1 MSEEKK
7 NKVISATITTLVMGL
22 LFLILLF
29 CSFSY
34 QDPPPAPKKV
44 IMIELTD
51 MGGGGGGGNQA
62 DSKSATNASSAPN
75 MATQNTEE
83 APSVIT
89 NPNPK
94 PNANNNPVVNTPKP
108 DKNAI
113 FRPGM
118 GGGSGGGTGTG
129 TGSGTGSGIGPGE
142 GAGSGGNVGYGT
154 GNRGMVRIPDMT
166 IKEDG
171 VVYVE
176 VHVNADGTV
185 KDARVMSTPKHP
197 TSITSSVIRNE
208 CVNRAKN
215 IKYVS
220 GKEELRIIIFK
231 P

>member
-7 NKVISATITTLVMGL
+7 NKLISASITTLVMGV
-22 LFLILLF
+22 LFLILFL

-44 IMIELTD
+44 IMIELTEL
-51 MGGGGGGGNQA
+51 GGGGGGGNQET
-62 DSKSATNASSAPN
+62 SKSNAKASSAPN
-75 MATQNTEE
+75 LATQDSED
-83 APSVIT
+83 APAVVT

-94 PNANNNPVVNTPKP
+94 PNTNNTPVINTPKP
-108 DKNAI
+108 DQNAI

-118 GGGSGGGTGTG
+118 GGGSGGGSGSG
-129 TGSGTGSGIGPGE
+129 TGSGSGSGIGPGE
-142 GAGSGGNVGYGT
+142 GSGSGGNIGYGT

-176 VHVNADGTV
+176 VHVNTDGTV
-185 KDARVMSTPKHP
+185 KDARVLNTPKYP

-220 GKEELRIIIFK
+220 GKEELRIIVFK

>member
-7 NKVISATITTLVMGL
+7 NKVISASVTTLVMGL
-22 LFLILLF
+22 LFLVLLF

-44 IMIELTD
+44 ILIELTE

-62 DSKSATNASSAPN
+62 NTKSASKASSAPK
-75 MATQNTEE
+75 MATQNSEE
-83 APSVIT
+83 APSVVS

-94 PNANNNPVVNTPKP
+94 PNTNNTPVVNTPKP
-108 DKNAI
+108 DQNAI

-118 GGGSGGGTGTG
+118 GGGTGGG
-129 TGSGTGSGIGPGE
+129 TGSGTGSGIGTGIGPGE
-142 GAGSGGNVGYGT
+142 GSNSGGNIGYGT

-171 VVYVE
+171 IVYVE

-185 KDARVMSTPKHP
+185 KDAKVLNTSKYP

-208 CVNRAKN
+208 CLNRAKSV
-215 IKYVS
+215 KYVS
-220 GKEELRIIIFK
+220 GKEELRIIVFK